1 MFRIF
6 LHTSALGSIQTTKL
20 HEKLRIPK
28 RVSKNGLPGYCRYG
42 HSWQRFALTSRVDYY
57 NGGHFLSLLN
67 YATAKNSLTLVN
79 IFGKQWTEDK
89 LVWIMSLRENV

>member
-6 LHTSALGSIQTTKL
+6 LDTSALGFIQTTKL

-28 RVSKNGLPGYCRYG
+28 RVSKNGSSGYCQYC

-57 NGGHFLSLLN
+57 NGVTF
-67 YATAKNSLTLVN
+67 
-79 IFGKQWTEDK
+79 
-89 LVWIMSLRENV
+89 